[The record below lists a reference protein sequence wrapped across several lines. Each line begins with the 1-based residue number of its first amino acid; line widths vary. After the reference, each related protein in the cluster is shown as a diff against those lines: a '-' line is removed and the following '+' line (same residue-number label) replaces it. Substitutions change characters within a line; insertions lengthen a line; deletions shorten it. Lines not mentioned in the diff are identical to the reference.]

1 MCLNFFPMNDYQN
14 VIQFNKIHKRKFQIN
29 LHFWN
34 IYIYIIMCVIESIL
48 KINFMFFHVDKYQ

>member
-1 MCLNFFPMNDYQN
+1 MNDYQN

-34 IYIYIIMCVIESIL
+34 IYICVCVCVCVCVIESIL